1 MKKVGFAINTVF
13 SIIVTIVFWGVMIAF
28 INGI

>member
-1 MKKVGFAINTVF
+1 MKKVGFVVNTVF
-13 SIIVTIVFWGVMIAF
+13 SIIVNIVFWGAMIAF